1 MQGEGSSTSSRQ
13 FSELFLSG
21 LLPIL
26 IPRAARNKVSGPVFA
41 WPCPELVYPLFLSGS
56 NCDKAPGTV
65 LEDFFFFSILCVAFD

>member
-1 MQGEGSSTSSRQ
+1 MHGEGSSTSSRQ
-13 FSELFLSG
+13 FSELFLSC

-26 IPRAARNKVSGPVFA
+26 IPRATRNKVSGPVFA

-65 LEDFFFFSILCVAFD
+65 LEDFFFSILCVAFD